1 MKNPAYQVARYASL
15 LTAVGTLAAFGF
27 ALFAIP
33 VSGAN
38 CPGDCISYPYLETAG
53 QYPRD
58 FLWMP
63 LAGISLISFLI
74 LLTAIDQS
82 APENRKIYTSLA
94 RTFGTISAA
103 VLLVDYYLQFS
114 VVPMSL
120 INQETEGLALL
131 IQYNP
136 HGIFLILEELGYLLM
151 SVSFGFLIPVFS
163 AENARERALRWIY
176 RTAVVLA
183 AGALFV
189 ISIVFGLNRL
199 DRFEVIIISI
209 NWLVLISTGF
219 ILNRIYKNHVGRN
232 HA

>member
-1 MKNPAYQVARYASL
+1 MKNPAYQVARCASL
-15 LTAVGTLAAFGF
+15 LTAVGTLVAFGF

-74 LLTAIDQS
+74 LLTAIDQT

-183 AGALFV
+183 AGALLV

-219 ILNRIYKNHVGRN
+219 ILNRIYKNQVGRN

>member
-38 CPGDCISYPYLETAG
+38 CPGDCISYPYLETAS

-74 LLTAIDQS
+74 LLTAIDQT

-151 SVSFGFLIPVFS
+151 SVSFGFLIPVFN

-176 RTAVVLA
+176 RTAVILA

>member
-1 MKNPAYQVARYASL
+1 MKNPAFLVARYASL
-15 LTAVGTLAAFGF
+15 LTAVTTLAAFSF
-27 ALFAIP
+27 AMFAIP

-38 CPGDCISYPYLETAG
+38 CPADCVSYPYLETAG

-63 LAGISLISFLI
+63 LAGISLISYLI
-74 LLTAIDQS
+74 LLTAIEQS
-82 APENRKIYTSLA
+82 APEDRKIYASLA

-120 INQETEGLALL
+120 LNQETEGLALL

-136 HGIFLILEELGYLLM
+136 HGVFLILEELGYLLM
-151 SVSFGFLIPVFS
+151 SVSFGFLIPVFPG
-163 AENARERALRWIY
+163 EKRREQTLRWIY
-176 RTAVVLA
+176 RIAVGLA
-183 AGALFV
+183 IGALLV
-189 ISIVFGLNRL
+189 ISLIYGLNRM

-219 ILNRIYKNHVGRN
+219 VLSGFYKNRKEDIY
-232 HA
+232 A

>member
-1 MKNPAYQVARYASL
+1 MKNPVFQVARSASL
-15 LTAVGTLAAFGF
+15 VTAVSTLVAFGL
-27 ALFAIP
+27 AMFAIP

-38 CPGDCISYPYLETAG
+38 CPGDCIVYPYLETTG

-82 APENRKIYTSLA
+82 APENRKIYSSLA

-103 VLLVDYYLQFS
+103 VLLVNYYLQFS
-114 VVPMSL
+114 VIPMSL
-120 INQETEGLALL
+120 LNQETEGLALL

-136 HGIFLILEELGYLLM
+136 HRIFIILEELGYILM
-151 SVSFGFLIPVFS
+151 SVSFGFLIPVFPGK
-163 AENARERALRWIY
+163 EHRERILRWIY
-176 RTAVVLA
+176 RAAVILA
-183 AGALFV
+183 GGALLV
-189 ISIVFGLNRL
+189 MSLIFGLNRM
-199 DRFEVIIISI
+199 DRYEVIIITI

-219 ILNRIYKNHVGRN
+219 ILRGYYKNRKEKIY
-232 HA
+232 A

>member
-103 VLLVDYYLQFS
+103 VLLVDYYLQFF

-219 ILNRIYKNHVGRN
+219 ILNRIYKNQVGRN